1 MSDAVTPGSLVG
13 PYRID
18 SLLGVGGMG
27 EVYRARDTKLNRDVA
42 IKILPAAFATDPER
56 LARFKREA
64 QVLASLNNPNIA
76 AMYGVE
82 ERVSCSGS
90 S

>member
-1 MSDAVTPGSLVG
+1 M
-13 PYRID
+13 
-18 SLLGVGGMG
+18 
-27 EVYRARDTKLNRDVA
+27 
-42 IKILPAAFATDPER
+42 
-56 LARFKREA
+56 ARFTREA